1 MFDIEHLERRKK
13 MAQHLYKNY
22 GVPHFE
28 NEAFQGI
35 APPKFNN
42 TLKKGKLVQGGSIQI
57 VNAEGDYSAYPEAN
71 PHFKEWERVGKLIGS
86 HN

>member
-1 MFDIEHLERRKK
+1 

-57 VNAEGDYSAYPEAN
+57 VNAEGE
-71 PHFKEWERVGKLIGS
+71 
-86 HN
+86 